1 MINKDISVNNP
12 SKIIH
17 FLVKLNKEMRSKID
31 AKSDQ
36 KSIKNE
42 SHFLVKLNKE
52 FLVKLNK
59 ELDDFGRR

>member
-1 MINKDISVNNP
+1 M
-12 SKIIH
+12 
-17 FLVKLNKEMRSKID
+17 D
-31 AKSDQ
+31 AKNDQ

-42 SHFLVKLNKE
+42 NHFLVKLNKE